1 VLDDVEFVDAVADT
15 GKVAVDAV
23 TTTCCGREREC
34 RFPLCVFSATATD
47 LVLCSPE
54 TATKTDDGTDNG
66 VCLPGAGTVP
76 DGDGGRL

>member
-23 TTTCCGREREC
+23 TTTCCGRERES

-66 VCLPGAGTVP
+66 I
-76 DGDGGRL
+76 

>member
-23 TTTCCGREREC
+23 TTTCWGWERDC
-34 RFPLCVFSATATD
+34 RFLFCVFSPTATD

-66 VCLPGAGTVP
+66 ISLPGARTVP
-76 DGDGGRL
+76 DGDRGRL